1 MISIKEFLKKSPA
14 DQEKY
19 LNDIESKLKAYETAE
34 HGLYRYS
41 KGCRCDI
48 CKCAIRD
55 SQKKYKLKKLTAVRS
70 A

>member
-1 MISIKEFLKKSPA
+1 MISIKEFLKKSPSE
-14 DQEKY
+14 QEKI
-19 LNDIESKLKAYETAE
+19 LNEMESKLKAYETAE

-41 KGCRCDI
+41 KGCRCEI
-48 CKCAIRD
+48 CKSAKSD